1 MNCINEI
8 LRVSNQLDIK
18 VTLVEEDK
26 SKLVINKVMQVFT
39 PQKITGHLAI
49 SNDEVIT
56 FPVEDYEFIYSNSLP
71 KSKGYIFFDQQSE
84 TEGQVVMIE
93 DVRFLCRIL
102 EESFGMEYFL
112 VDEDFTYLIA
122 LNWYV
127 IEGAGKAVNLLSN
140 I

>member
-8 LRVSNQLDIK
+8 LRVSNHLDIK

-39 PQKITGHLAI
+39 PQKTTGHLAI

-71 KSKGYIFFDQQSE
+71 KSK
-84 TEGQVVMIE
+84 
-93 DVRFLCRIL
+93 
-102 EESFGMEYFL
+102 
-112 VDEDFTYLIA
+112 
-122 LNWYV
+122 
-127 IEGAGKAVNLLSN
+127 
-140 I
+140 